1 MIVKNLSISEIRMIE
16 FDPKTKSFTLDIY
29 TSEGSMQKGYKLV
42 LINAL
47 PDQILNDIK
56 KEKFPSDDEDD
67 DILPGIK
74 LINIRDD
81 EEIKEA
87 LLKSFLRLG
96 QRVLDSYRLTE
107 ASDYMKSYKALSTS
121 QEVIYKK

>member
-1 MIVKNLSISEIRMIE
+1 MIVKNLSISEIRMTE
-16 FDPKTKSFTLDIY
+16 FDPKTKGFTLDIY
-29 TSEGSMQKGYKLV
+29 TSEGTMQKAYKLV

-67 DILPGIK
+67 DVLPGIK

-81 EEIKEA
+81 EVIKEA

-121 QEVIYKK
+121 QEIIYKK